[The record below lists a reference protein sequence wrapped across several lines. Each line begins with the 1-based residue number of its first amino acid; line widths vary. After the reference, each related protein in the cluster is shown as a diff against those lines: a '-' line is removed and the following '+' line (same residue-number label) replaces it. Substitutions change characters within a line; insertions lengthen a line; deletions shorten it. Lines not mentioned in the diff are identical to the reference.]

1 MRSCLEVGYIASETS
16 QRHKGQDKPR
26 LQPLPNFRGQSS
38 SPKFYSY
45 IFDLIVSVPT
55 DQERA
60 YDARRPRLRLRS
72 RRAEAHR
79 SRFVDPAAK
88 IAQRIQNQWNDT
100 RRTSKQSPHRS
111 GSRRRSRVS
120 LDSKWRSHLG
130 SFRTDGRQPHHLG
143 LGGSDGL
150 IFLLQ
155 LPFAPLRKCC

>member
-72 RRAEAHR
+72 PKSRGAPFSGSSTRLRKSPNAFKISGTTPEELANKVPTDPEAVAEAECHL
-79 SRFVDPAAK
+79 
-88 IAQRIQNQWNDT
+88 IQNGD
-100 RRTSKQSPHRS
+100 H
-111 GSRRRSRVS
+111 
-120 LDSKWRSHLG
+120 
-130 SFRTDGRQPHHLG
+130 
-143 LGGSDGL
+143 
-150 IFLLQ
+150 I
-155 LPFAPLRKCC
+155 